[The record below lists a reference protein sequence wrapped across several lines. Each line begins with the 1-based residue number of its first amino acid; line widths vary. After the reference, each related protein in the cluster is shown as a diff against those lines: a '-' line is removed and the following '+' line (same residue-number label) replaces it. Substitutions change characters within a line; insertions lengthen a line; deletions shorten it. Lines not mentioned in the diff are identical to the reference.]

1 MTHPLT
7 RSERRKAIKK
17 HPFVRNKDRQ
27 SHVQKKLAEERE
39 LKEELEQELERA
51 THFEGKLTQ
60 FN

>member
-7 RSERRKAIKK
+7 RNDRRKAEKK
-17 HPFVRNKDRQ
+17 YPAIRNKDRL

-39 LKEELEQELERA
+39 LEEELEQEIERVK
-51 THFEGKLTQ
+51 HFEGKLTQ